1 MLERTDCGYL
11 ESLSDE
17 EFFSRRFVMD
27 EADRAELLRN
37 SVEIDGTRYY
47 KAGVRERLLRKYA
60 SMTNPKAGEPGSKEN
75 PLTRFGKEYVYNE
88 LGDLVE
94 YVRPVVRFVLRPNMR
109 PSESQIRRA
118 LAASRQPIVY
128 GEDCPELSEETIERF
143 MKAGERRNR
152 ERREA
157 LV

>member
-1 MLERTDCGYL
+1 MLERTDSSYL
-11 ESLSDE
+11 ESISDE

-27 EADRAELLRN
+27 EADQAELLRS
-37 SVEIDGTRYY
+37 SVEVDGARYY

-60 SMTNPKAGEPGSKEN
+60 SMTNPKAGEPGSREN
-75 PLTRFGKEYVYNE
+75 PLKRFGKEYVYNE

-109 PSESQIRRA
+109 PSESQISNA
-118 LAASRQPIVY
+118 LKASRQPIVY
-128 GEDCPELSEETIERF
+128 EEDCPELSEETIERF
-143 MKAGERRNR
+143 IKAGQRRNR